1 MRVGQALHG
10 YQDGHRL
17 LAVTDDLTRE
27 GRYAVLGMSDM
38 SGRSMVAGFE
48 EYITGYP
55 IPDSDTYAIAKTWY
69 APEMDRPGC
78 VWTHT
83 LFIESRDLGDIP
95 DLSELLHLF
104 RRPRISKK
112 PSGWFEYETPL
123 SFTPRPSGG
132 GTSLGGIDLLYRR
145 ILRSLYDTPQP
156 PVVLLA
162 ENSRDFEAIAF
173 AIISQQWT
181 SLRIKFRFC
190 TGSISNRSMDNRPFD
205 LQVVPFETAREVNR
219 EIPKAAFID
228 PRGWAP
234 PDDEPD
240 WLDVV
245 LRDLS
250 GDASAS
256 YRHFLGQFARGAF
269 DGRSA
274 FAPLTE
280 LYAVLAGGAMCPS
293 LSSLVN
299 SVASRYPKS
308 RGGRLLKR
316 AVLGYRAPLTRAYF
330 ADAAEPDLLHALA
343 TARTPEAFD
352 IDSLALEK
360 RVEKLWEGDRAG
372 SLQLINSLIRDDHN
386 SIGERILYLL
396 VRSLTLADATALSFE
411 IPGLLPL
418 MVHLNPATAA
428 SPELWRG
435 DGDRQRELFD
445 AATSDKGLAYDM
457 QRALV
462 HGILA
467 GGSDAVADRAILKL
481 GPLCV
486 DVVLRWFD
494 DMQGGSPWDISP
506 GWRLALASQPGLLL
520 KWLESASD
528 PREATVAL
536 VADLLSPNSRDV
548 ISHGGAMWLRPRRQA
563 PGPLQET
570 IRNRFHAFL
579 LTLGF
584 RNPGAGSELLVA
596 RSFAVTHRALAG
608 NNLGHDAWIWRE
620 GYLPSLSWGRNW
632 DKCERLR
639 RGLAESFIRHDW
651 PADQF
656 LACVADD
663 ELLRL
668 ILKSAGKVDNGDK
681 LLKRVRRAATGGAIS
696 LNRKQTDII
705 NDYT

>member
-38 SGRSMVAGFE
+38 SGRSMVSGFD
-48 EYITGYP
+48 EYITGYL
-55 IPDSDTYAIAKTWY
+55 IPDSEIYAIAKTWY

-83 LFIESRDLGDIP
+83 LLIESRDLDDIP
-95 DLSELLHLF
+95 DLSELLPLF
-104 RRPRISKK
+104 RRPRVGKK

-123 SFTPRPSGG
+123 SFTPRSNEVKI
-132 GTSLGGIDLLYRR
+132 SLGGGDALYRV
-145 ILRSLYDTPQP
+145 ILRNLYDAPQP

-162 ENSRDFEAIAF
+162 KNSRDFEAIVI
-173 AIISQQWT
+173 AIVGQQWA
-181 SLRIKFRFC
+181 SLRTKFRFC
-190 TGSISNRSMDNRPFD
+190 TGSISNRSLDNKPFD

-228 PRGWAP
+228 TRGWQV

-240 WLDVV
+240 WLDFV

-250 GDASAS
+250 GDMPAA
-256 YRHFLGQFARGAF
+256 YRHFLAQFARGTF

-280 LYAVLAGGAMCPS
+280 LYGVLAGGSMS
-293 LSSLVN
+293 SSLPALVD
-299 SVASRYPKS
+299 SVVARYPKPN
-308 RGGRLLKR
+308 GGRLLKR
-316 AVLGYRAPLTRAYF
+316 AILGYRAPLTRAYF
-330 ADAAEPDLLHALA
+330 AYATEQDLLHALG
-343 TARTPEAFD
+343 TARIPEAFD
-352 IDSLALEK
+352 IELLSLEK
-360 RVEKLWEGDRAG
+360 RVEKLWESDRAG
-372 SLQLINSLIRDDHN
+372 SLQLINGLIRDDHN
-386 SIGERILYLL
+386 FIGERVLFLL
-396 VRSLTLADATALSFE
+396 VRSLTLADATALAHE

-418 MVHLNPATAA
+418 MVQLNPTTAA

-445 AATSDKGLAYDM
+445 AATSDKSLAHDV

-481 GPLCV
+481 GLLCV

-494 DMQGGSPWDISP
+494 DMQGGSPWDLSI
-506 GWRLALASQPGLLL
+506 GWRRALASQPGFLLE
-520 KWLESASD
+520 WLDNASD

-536 VADLLSPNSRDV
+536 LADLLSPNSRDV
-548 ISHGGAMWLRPRRQA
+548 ISRGGAIWLRPRRQV
-563 PGPLQET
+563 PGPLPET
-570 IRNRFHAFL
+570 TRNRFHAFL
-579 LTLGF
+579 LALGF
-584 RNPGAGSELLVA
+584 RNPSDGSELLVA

-608 NNLGHDAWIWRE
+608 NGLSHDAWTWLE
-620 GYLPSLSWGRNW
+620 GYLPSSFLG
-632 DKCERLR
+632 
-639 RGLAESFIRHDW
+639 AE
-651 PADQF
+651 
-656 LACVADD
+656 L
-663 ELLRL
+663 
-668 ILKSAGKVDNGDK
+668 G
-681 LLKRVRRAATGGAIS
+681 
-696 LNRKQTDII
+696 
-705 NDYT
+705 